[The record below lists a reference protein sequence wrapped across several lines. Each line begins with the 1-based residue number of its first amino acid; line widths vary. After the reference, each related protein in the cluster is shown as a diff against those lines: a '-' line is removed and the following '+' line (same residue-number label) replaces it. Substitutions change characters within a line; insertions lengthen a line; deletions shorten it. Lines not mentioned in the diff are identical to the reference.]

1 MAQILADS
9 FPKDLAASFQD
20 ALCNSCV
27 AIGHITFDEIGTEKH
42 GNALDSDVVLQ
53 CESLVLQ
60 LAVILLLVYNIA
72 LPCPCAM

>member
-1 MAQILADS
+1 MAQIFADS
-9 FPKDLAASFQD
+9 FPKNLAAGFQD
-20 ALCNSCV
+20 ALCNGCV
-27 AIGHITFDEIGTEKH
+27 AVRHIAFDEIGTEKH
-42 GNALDSDVVLQ
+42 GYALDGDVVLQ